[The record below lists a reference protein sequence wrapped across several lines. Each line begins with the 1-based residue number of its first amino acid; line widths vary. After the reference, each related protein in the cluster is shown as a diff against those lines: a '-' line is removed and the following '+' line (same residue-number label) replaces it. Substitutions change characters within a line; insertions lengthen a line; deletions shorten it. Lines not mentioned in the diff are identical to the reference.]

1 MNLAANENASPAV
14 QSIAMY
20 KVNEL
25 NKKFMRKNAKG
36 SRAVAHK
43 DMIKK
48 RLENFIEQPDSF
60 EPMDI
65 PNAPPGSP
73 IGLTA
78 QCSQGN

>member
-1 MNLAANENASPAV
+1 MNRNIHNLDR
-14 QSIAMY
+14 Y
-20 KVNEL
+20 DYEL
-25 NKKFMRKNAKG
+25 DKKFMRKNAKG
-36 SRAVAHK
+36 YRAVAHR

-60 EPMDI
+60 KPMEI